1 MRILVFEPFN
11 PSYIKEIKHDL
22 DEFQAIVGGYCEWVP
37 TERNDILIIC
47 NEEGKLLNLPF
58 DRGFYGTF
66 FVVGLSESK
75 ETSLTDEQ
83 IISTKTAL
91 ENRVNYASSN
101 RFLTQYF
108 QKKKLPEKSFLYTL
122 NDTNY
127 YISSSVIIQRILQE
141 TNELVLKTHE
151 RIIANLESKELDIY
165 DYLKIVGS
173 EIAQEPSI
181 FNDN

>member
-1 MRILVFEPFN
+1 MRVLVFEPFK
-11 PSYIKEIKHDL
+11 PSYIKNIEHDL
-22 DEFQAIVGGYCEWVP
+22 DSFQDIVGGYCEWVP
-37 TERNDILIIC
+37 TDRNDILIIC

-108 QKKKLPEKSFLYTL
+108 QNKNLPEKSFLYTM
-122 NDTNY
+122 NNTNY
-127 YISSSVIIQRILQE
+127 YISSSAIIQSILQE
-141 TNELVLKTHE
+141 PNELVLKTHE
-151 RIIANLESKELDIY
+151 KVIANIEAKGLNIY
-165 DYLKIVGS
+165 DYLKMIGL
-173 EIAQEPSI
+173 EIAQKPSP
-181 FNDN
+181 FNND